1 MPGDPLR
8 LYRGQRLARLR
19 KQVPH
24 HERRVTHHVVEHST
38 ALQPAPP
45 EPWRMRAAVLLRGAR
60 EVRPAGELGAPG
72 PEQRAAHFHLWRKEL
87 VLEIARPESRPT
99 RQPRHRLRLGD
110 IPCQRLLTCQPD
122 QLAPAA
128 LDGIDDLLDVL
139 DARMIGT
146 AEPNGVNVGIG
157 HHRFDRLVRRGV
169 AQVELTSHPRR
180 GCGVARVRAP
190 DAQHIAI
197 AHLLKG
203 AQVKLRVETA
213 ADDPDSQSLGSLHL
227 RPPYFRSHCS

>member
-8 LYRGQRLARLR
+8 LHGRKRLPRLR
-19 KQVPH
+19 EQVPH

-45 EPWRMRAAVLLRGAR
+45 EPGRMRAAVLLRGAR

-110 IPCQRLLTCQPD
+110 IPCQRLLACQPD

-146 AEPNGVNVGIG
+146 AEPDGVNVGIG
-157 HHRFDRLVRRGV
+157 HHRLDRLVRRGCRPGR
-169 AQVELTSHPRR
+169 AHEPSAPWMRR
-180 GCGVARVRAP
+180 CARSGSRRPAHRNRAP
-190 DAQHIAI
+190 AERRA
-197 AHLLKG
+197 G
-203 AQVKLRVETA
+203 ETA
-213 ADDPDSQSLGSLHL
+213 
-227 RPPYFRSHCS
+227 R